1 MSDEDSYVN
10 EEANELVLEFENNHY
25 NPLVRLI
32 HQNGDNDN
40 LLPELERYSTTIS
53 ELFDR
58 VRRLPGGWVAAYLYR
73 ILQLRLDILKILD
86 TLNRENDVIT
96 EEQYKIAMD
105 KYNEDLIVFQGIEQE
120 ENKIIERNR
129 LNNYIPSSCK
139 NPPRYRKD
147 DDFGP
152 PPPPP
157 LISVNGGKKSTKSNK
172 TNKTKKSNKTNKTK
186 KSNKT
191 KKTKKSKK

>member
-1 MSDEDSYVN
+1 
-10 EEANELVLEFENNHY
+10 
-25 NPLVRLI
+25 
-32 HQNGDNDN
+32 
-40 LLPELERYSTTIS
+40 
-53 ELFDR
+53 
-58 VRRLPGGWVAAYLYR
+58 
-73 ILQLRLDILKILD
+73 
-86 TLNRENDVIT
+86 
-96 EEQYKIAMD
+96 MD

-152 PPPPP
+152 PPQ
-157 LISVNGGKKSTKSNK
+157 LISVRGGKKSKKSTKSTK
-172 TNKTKKSNKTNKTK
+172 STKSKKIKKSNKTKKSK